1 MPDVLTPEQ
10 RKLNMSRIRARDTT
24 PEKKLRR
31 MLWQNGI
38 RGYRIH
44 YDLIGKPDIVFVEKK
59 IAVFIDGCYWRKC
72 PVCFREPDTR
82 KEFWMKKIESNVRR
96 DEKVNEELKKEGW
109 TVIRIWEHEIRK
121 EPEKV
126 IAGILSLL

>member
-44 YDLIGKPDIVFVEKK
+44 YDLIGKPDIVFVKKK
-59 IAVFIDGCYWRKC
+59 IAVFIDGCYWHKC